1 MLFAQDRLLLI
12 CLVFLLLRQN
22 LNLLLG
28 APFFCL
34 TILGMRAEI
43 VRYLAE
49 DSLELDIWLIL
60 LLVRFFFFYLCGAFI
75 YWLVSVEKVFGGFCG
90 LSVDI
95 GVNFSSLT
103 KLAIVGH
110 KLTTCLVVQR

>member
-12 CLVFLLLRQN
+12 SLVFLLLRQS

-28 APFFCL
+28 ASFFYL
-34 TILGMRAEI
+34 SILDMRAEI
-43 VRYLAE
+43 VGDLAE
-49 DSLELDIWLIL
+49 DPLGLDIWLIL
-60 LLVRFFFFYLCGAFI
+60 LLVRFFFFYLSGAFI
-75 YWLVSVEKVFGGFCG
+75 YWLVSVEQVFGGFCS

-95 GVNFSSLT
+95 GVNFGSLT